1 MSRRGTNI
9 RKRTD
14 GRWEGRYYI
23 VDTAGSKKCKSV
35 YGHSYK
41 EVTERLLT
49 AKAASL
55 NQTAAPKQSAITVK
69 AVAEKWLESIASSR
83 KCSTIQKYSTI
94 YNKYIKPNWGE
105 SVIDELNQNEIL
117 KELPE
122 TAGESVTK
130 SILCIFNSILAYGAA
145 TYGTGEIHLSYRAKR
160 SSVTSSNNI
169 NTINTIDQQKLTEYL
184 LTELDIYKLGI
195 LLCLFMGL
203 RLGEICA
210 LKWEDIDMI
219 SRTLHVNRTV
229 QRLPVDTVHT
239 SDSSQ
244 NNHTATKKTSL
255 YIDSPKTSN
264 SLREIPIPDFIY
276 DKLSDY
282 YNTSM
287 KGRALSAGSKNQPVI
302 FDLVNNFDSLYC
314 IDCLKN
320 EMQEAFLLYPDTHS
334 PREHFDDRFRIIDET
349 KDSREI
355 FMRLQENLGSAW
367 DTYYEAAKQWY
378 EENGNLK
385 IPKSYVTK
393 SGLTLGAWINTQRRV
408 KSGNISGNLTWEKIQ
423 KLNDIGMIWDVMDSS
438 WQEVLEELKSYRNIY
453 GNLDIKAKYV
463 SPTGFRLGSWI
474 NNMRFKVKKYG
485 IEQALT
491 DEQRKALEELGMIWD
506 HNKQKWE
513 EYYSAA
519 KAYYK
524 EYGNL
529 EVPAK
534 YVTADGIP
542 LGRWL
547 SNQTNSHSMTDEQ
560 LQRLQSIGYRSESKT
575 AIQWNRKFELAKA
588 YYEKNGNLDVP
599 VSYSTDGVKL
609 GRWISNIRCK
619 RKNPKASGMVLDTE
633 RIARLDSIGMNWK

>member
-9 RKRTD
+9 RKRAD

-23 VDTAGSKKCKSV
+23 VDKAGSKKCKSV

-55 NQTAAPKQSAITVK
+55 NQTAAPKQSAIIVK
-69 AVAEKWLESIASSR
+69 EVAEKWLESIASNR

-105 SVIDELNQNEIL
+105 SVIDQLNQNEIL

-145 TYGTGEIHLSYRAKR
+145 TYGTVEIHLSYRAKR

-169 NTINTIDQQKLTEYL
+169 NTINTTDQQKLTEYL

-239 SDSSQ
+239 SGSSQ
-244 NNHTATKKTSL
+244 NNHTATRKTSL

-282 YNTSM
+282 YNTSI
-287 KGRALSAGSKNQPVI
+287 KGDSYFLKKNQPMDPRTYQNRFHIYIREAGIGNTHFHALRHTFATNCISSVADAKSVSEI
-302 FDLVNNFDSLYC
+302 LGHSNVNITLNRYVHPNL
-314 IDCLKN
+314 
-320 EMQEAFLLYPDTHS
+320 
-334 PREHFDDRFRIIDET
+334 ET
-349 KDSREI
+349 KR
-355 FMRLQENLGSAW
+355 SAI
-367 DTYYEAAKQWY
+367 
-378 EENGNLK
+378 NSIV
-385 IPKSYVTK
+385 IP
-393 SGLTLGAWINTQRRV
+393 
-408 KSGNISGNLTWEKIQ
+408 
-423 KLNDIGMIWDVMDSS
+423 
-438 WQEVLEELKSYRNIY
+438 
-453 GNLDIKAKYV
+453 
-463 SPTGFRLGSWI
+463 
-474 NNMRFKVKKYG
+474 
-485 IEQALT
+485 
-491 DEQRKALEELGMIWD
+491 
-506 HNKQKWE
+506 
-513 EYYSAA
+513 
-519 KAYYK
+519 
-524 EYGNL
+524 
-529 EVPAK
+529 
-534 YVTADGIP
+534 
-542 LGRWL
+542 
-547 SNQTNSHSMTDEQ
+547 
-560 LQRLQSIGYRSESKT
+560 
-575 AIQWNRKFELAKA
+575 
-588 YYEKNGNLDVP
+588 
-599 VSYSTDGVKL
+599 
-609 GRWISNIRCK
+609 
-619 RKNPKASGMVLDTE
+619 
-633 RIARLDSIGMNWK
+633 

>member
-9 RKRTD
+9 RKRAD

-41 EVTERLLT
+41 EVTERLLS

-55 NQTAAPKQSAITVK
+55 NQTIAPKQSAITVK
-69 AVAEKWLESIASSR
+69 EVAEKWLKSIASSR

-105 SVIDELNQNEIL
+105 SVIDQLNHNEIL
-117 KELPE
+117 KLLPE

-145 TYGTGEIHLSYRAKR
+145 TYGTVEIHLSYRAKR

-169 NTINTIDQQKLTEYL
+169 NTINTTDQQKLTEYL

-239 SDSSQ
+239 SGSSQ
-244 NNHTATKKTSL
+244 NNHTATRKTSL

-287 KGRALSAGSKNQPVI
+287 KGDSYFLKKNQPMDPRTYQNRFHIYIKEAGIGNTHFHALRHTFATNCISSGADAKSVSEI
-302 FDLVNNFDSLYC
+302 LGHSNVNITLNRYVHPNL
-314 IDCLKN
+314 
-320 EMQEAFLLYPDTHS
+320 
-334 PREHFDDRFRIIDET
+334 ET
-349 KDSREI
+349 KR
-355 FMRLQENLGSAW
+355 SAI
-367 DTYYEAAKQWY
+367 
-378 EENGNLK
+378 NSIV
-385 IPKSYVTK
+385 IP
-393 SGLTLGAWINTQRRV
+393 
-408 KSGNISGNLTWEKIQ
+408 
-423 KLNDIGMIWDVMDSS
+423 
-438 WQEVLEELKSYRNIY
+438 
-453 GNLDIKAKYV
+453 
-463 SPTGFRLGSWI
+463 
-474 NNMRFKVKKYG
+474 
-485 IEQALT
+485 
-491 DEQRKALEELGMIWD
+491 
-506 HNKQKWE
+506 
-513 EYYSAA
+513 
-519 KAYYK
+519 
-524 EYGNL
+524 
-529 EVPAK
+529 
-534 YVTADGIP
+534 
-542 LGRWL
+542 
-547 SNQTNSHSMTDEQ
+547 
-560 LQRLQSIGYRSESKT
+560 
-575 AIQWNRKFELAKA
+575 
-588 YYEKNGNLDVP
+588 
-599 VSYSTDGVKL
+599 
-609 GRWISNIRCK
+609 
-619 RKNPKASGMVLDTE
+619 
-633 RIARLDSIGMNWK
+633 

>member
-9 RKRTD
+9 RKRAD

-41 EVTERLLT
+41 EVTERLLS

-55 NQTAAPKQSAITVK
+55 NQTIATKQSAITVVK

-105 SVIDELNQNEIL
+105 SVIDQLNQNEIL
-117 KELPE
+117 KLLPE

-145 TYGTGEIHLSYRAKR
+145 TYGTGEIHLSYRTKR

-169 NTINTIDQQKLTEYL
+169 NTINTTDQQKLTEYL

-239 SDSSQ
+239 FGSSQ
-244 NNHTATKKTSL
+244 NNHTATRKTSL

-287 KGRALSAGSKNQPVI
+287 KGDSYFLKENQPMDPRTYQNRFHIYSREAGIGNTHFHALRHTFATNCISSGADAKSVSEI
-302 FDLVNNFDSLYC
+302 LGHSNVNITLNRYVHPNL
-314 IDCLKN
+314 
-320 EMQEAFLLYPDTHS
+320 
-334 PREHFDDRFRIIDET
+334 ET
-349 KDSREI
+349 KR
-355 FMRLQENLGSAW
+355 SAI
-367 DTYYEAAKQWY
+367 
-378 EENGNLK
+378 NSIV
-385 IPKSYVTK
+385 IP
-393 SGLTLGAWINTQRRV
+393 
-408 KSGNISGNLTWEKIQ
+408 
-423 KLNDIGMIWDVMDSS
+423 
-438 WQEVLEELKSYRNIY
+438 
-453 GNLDIKAKYV
+453 
-463 SPTGFRLGSWI
+463 
-474 NNMRFKVKKYG
+474 
-485 IEQALT
+485 
-491 DEQRKALEELGMIWD
+491 
-506 HNKQKWE
+506 
-513 EYYSAA
+513 
-519 KAYYK
+519 
-524 EYGNL
+524 
-529 EVPAK
+529 
-534 YVTADGIP
+534 
-542 LGRWL
+542 
-547 SNQTNSHSMTDEQ
+547 
-560 LQRLQSIGYRSESKT
+560 
-575 AIQWNRKFELAKA
+575 
-588 YYEKNGNLDVP
+588 
-599 VSYSTDGVKL
+599 
-609 GRWISNIRCK
+609 
-619 RKNPKASGMVLDTE
+619 
-633 RIARLDSIGMNWK
+633 

>member
-1 MSRRGTNI
+1 MNIKEIRNTTGLSQRSFSKMFNIPISTLQKWEQGESSPTPYIIKLIANQLPIDNDNMCKIEDNNGKIYYYNRDAGYLIDSIGTKIQIGEDLNGVKEKNLSLYVADLFESYYEIVDKFNRDCRLDKTEDIIWSSIEINNHKEAYIMSRRGTNI

-14 GRWEGRYYI
+14 GCWEGRYYI

-55 NQTAAPKQSAITVK
+55 NQTVAPKQPAITVK
-69 AVAEKWLESIASSR
+69 AVAEKWLESIATSR

-122 TAGESVTK
+122 TAGESITK

-169 NTINTIDQQKLTEYL
+169 NTINTTDQQKLTEYL

-239 SDSSQ
+239 SGSSQ
-244 NNHTATKKTSL
+244 NNHTATRKTSL

-287 KGRALSAGSKNQPVI
+287 KGDSYFLKKNQPMDPRTYQNRFHIYIREAGIGNTHFHALRHTFATNCISSGADAKSVSEI
-302 FDLVNNFDSLYC
+302 LGHSNVNITLNRYVHPNL
-314 IDCLKN
+314 
-320 EMQEAFLLYPDTHS
+320 
-334 PREHFDDRFRIIDET
+334 ET
-349 KDSREI
+349 KR
-355 FMRLQENLGSAW
+355 SAI
-367 DTYYEAAKQWY
+367 
-378 EENGNLK
+378 NSIV
-385 IPKSYVTK
+385 IP
-393 SGLTLGAWINTQRRV
+393 
-408 KSGNISGNLTWEKIQ
+408 
-423 KLNDIGMIWDVMDSS
+423 
-438 WQEVLEELKSYRNIY
+438 
-453 GNLDIKAKYV
+453 
-463 SPTGFRLGSWI
+463 
-474 NNMRFKVKKYG
+474 
-485 IEQALT
+485 
-491 DEQRKALEELGMIWD
+491 
-506 HNKQKWE
+506 
-513 EYYSAA
+513 
-519 KAYYK
+519 
-524 EYGNL
+524 
-529 EVPAK
+529 
-534 YVTADGIP
+534 
-542 LGRWL
+542 
-547 SNQTNSHSMTDEQ
+547 
-560 LQRLQSIGYRSESKT
+560 
-575 AIQWNRKFELAKA
+575 
-588 YYEKNGNLDVP
+588 
-599 VSYSTDGVKL
+599 
-609 GRWISNIRCK
+609 
-619 RKNPKASGMVLDTE
+619 
-633 RIARLDSIGMNWK
+633 

>member
-55 NQTAAPKQSAITVK
+55 NQTAAPKQPAITVK
-69 AVAEKWLESIASSR
+69 AVAEKWLESIATSR

-122 TAGESVTK
+122 TAGESITK

-169 NTINTIDQQKLTEYL
+169 NTINTTDQQKLTEYL

-239 SDSSQ
+239 SGSSQ
-244 NNHTATKKTSL
+244 NNHTATRKTSL

-282 YNTSM
+282 YNTSI
-287 KGRALSAGSKNQPVI
+287 KGDSYFLKKNQPMDPRTYQNRFHI
-302 FDLVNNFDSLYC
+302 YLREAGIGNTHFHALRHTFATNC
-314 IDCLKN
+314 I
-320 EMQEAFLLYPDTHS
+320 
-334 PREHFDDRFRIIDET
+334 
-349 KDSREI
+349 
-355 FMRLQENLGSAW
+355 
-367 DTYYEAAKQWY
+367 
-378 EENGNLK
+378 
-385 IPKSYVTK
+385 
-393 SGLTLGAWINTQRRV
+393 
-408 KSGNISGNLTWEKIQ
+408 
-423 KLNDIGMIWDVMDSS
+423 
-438 WQEVLEELKSYRNIY
+438 
-453 GNLDIKAKYV
+453 
-463 SPTGFRLGSWI
+463 
-474 NNMRFKVKKYG
+474 
-485 IEQALT
+485 
-491 DEQRKALEELGMIWD
+491 
-506 HNKQKWE
+506 
-513 EYYSAA
+513 
-519 KAYYK
+519 
-524 EYGNL
+524 
-529 EVPAK
+529 
-534 YVTADGIP
+534 
-542 LGRWL
+542 
-547 SNQTNSHSMTDEQ
+547 
-560 LQRLQSIGYRSESKT
+560 
-575 AIQWNRKFELAKA
+575 
-588 YYEKNGNLDVP
+588 
-599 VSYSTDGVKL
+599 
-609 GRWISNIRCK
+609 
-619 RKNPKASGMVLDTE
+619 
-633 RIARLDSIGMNWK
+633 